1 MPKQE
6 NIKILKGSK
15 PPHIVIG
22 TPGRTLQLAR
32 EEHLNLNNLQMFV
45 LDECDKMLSET
56 GKFSFSLTD
65 GLLQTC
71 APTCSRFSCT
81 ARARTNKS

>member
-6 NIKILKGSK
+6 NIKVLKGAK

-22 TPGRTLQLAR
+22 TPGRILQLAR
-32 EEHLNLNNLQMFV
+32 EEYLNLDNLQMFV

-56 GKFSFSLTD
+56 GKYLSSD
-65 GLLQTC
+65 
-71 APTCSRFSCT
+71 
-81 ARARTNKS
+81 